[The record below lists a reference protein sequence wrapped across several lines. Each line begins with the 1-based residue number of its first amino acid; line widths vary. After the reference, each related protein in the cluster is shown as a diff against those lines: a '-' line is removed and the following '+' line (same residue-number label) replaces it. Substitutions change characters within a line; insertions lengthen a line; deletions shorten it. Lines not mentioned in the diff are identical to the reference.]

1 MIFRQIFDPDSS
13 TYSYLIGDNSSR
25 EALLIDSV
33 LERTEQNL
41 QLIQQLDLNLV
52 LAIDT
57 HTHADHVTGLGA
69 LRDATGCKTMMGRE
83 SLADCLSDTF
93 IDGQQLKFG
102 NLHIE
107 VIYSPGH
114 TDDSYSFYF
123 PESKSDNRQAMLFSG
138 DTLLI
143 RGTGRTDFQNGN
155 AKQQYNSLF
164 NRLLN
169 LPDNTL
175 VYPAHDY
182 KGWMVSSI
190 SEEKKHNP
198 RLQVKGLDEY
208 VELMNSLDLPNPK
221 MMDIAVPANQS
232 CGDITQSAM

>member
-1 MIFRQIFDPDSS
+1 MIFRQLFDSDSS
-13 TYSYLIGDNSSR
+13 TYSYLIGD
-25 EALLIDSV
+25 EASGEAVLIDSV
-33 LERTEQNL
+33 LERTEHTL
-41 QLIQQLDLNLV
+41 QLIEQLGLNLA

-57 HTHADHVTGLGA
+57 HTHADHITGLGA

-93 IDGQQLKFG
+93 ADGDQLKFG
-102 NLHIE
+102 NLYVE

-114 TDDSYSFYF
+114 TDDSYSFYL
-123 PESKSDNRQAMLFSG
+123 PQSQSDNNQPMLFSG

-155 AKQQYNSLF
+155 AGHQYTSLF
-164 NRLLN
+164 NRLLI

-182 KGWMVSSI
+182 KGWTVSSI
-190 SEEKKHNP
+190 HEEKKHNP
-198 RLQVKGLDEY
+198 RLQVTNREDY
-208 VELMNSLDLPNPK
+208 IVLMDSLDLPNPK
-221 MMDIAVPANQS
+221 MMDIAVPANRS
-232 CGDITQSAM
+232 CGDMA

>member
-1 MIFRQIFDPDSS
+1 MIFRQLFDPGSS
-13 TYSYLIGDNSSR
+13 TYSYLIGDEISG

-33 LERTEQNL
+33 AERTEQSL
-41 QLIQQLDLNLV
+41 QLIEQLGLNLV

-57 HTHADHVTGLGA
+57 HTHADHITGLGA

-93 IDGQQLKFG
+93 VDGDQLKFG
-102 NLHIE
+102 NLCIE

-114 TDDSYSFYF
+114 TDDSYSFYL
-123 PESKSDNRQAMLFSG
+123 PELQSDNNPPMLFSG

-155 AKQQYNSLF
+155 AGHQYNSLF
-164 NRLLN
+164 NRLLK

-190 SEEKKHNP
+190 NEEKRNNP
-198 RLQVKGLDEY
+198 RLQITSREDY
-208 VELMNSLDLPNPK
+208 IALMDSLDLPNPK
-221 MMDIAVPANQS
+221 MMDIAVPANRS
-232 CGDITQSAM
+232 CGDLV

>member
-1 MIFRQIFDPDSS
+1 MIFRQLFDPESS
-13 TYSYLIGDNSSR
+13 TYSYLIGDKSSG

-33 LERTEQNL
+33 LERTEQTL
-41 QLIQQLDLNLV
+41 QLIKQLNLNLT

-83 SLADCLSDTF
+83 SLANCLSDTF
-93 IDGQQLKFG
+93 VDGQQLKFG
-102 NLHIE
+102 NLYIE

-114 TDDSYSFYF
+114 TDDSYSFYML
-123 PESKSDNRQAMLFSG
+123 ESQSDSNQPMLFSG

-143 RGTGRTDFQNGN
+143 RGTGRTDFQNGS
-155 AKQQYNSLF
+155 AEHQYNSLF
-164 NRLLN
+164 NRLLK

-190 SEEKKHNP
+190 SEEKRYNP
-198 RLQVKGLDEY
+198 RLQVTSRDEY
-208 VELMNSLDLPNPK
+208 IALMNSLDLPNPK
-221 MMDIAVPANQS
+221 MMDIAVPANRS
-232 CGDITQSAM
+232 CGDIA

>member
-1 MIFRQIFDPDSS
+1 MIFRQLFDPDSS
-13 TYSYLIGDNSSR
+13 TYSYLIGDESSG

-33 LERTEQNL
+33 VGRTEQTL
-41 QLIQQLDLNLV
+41 QLIEQLGLNLT

-57 HTHADHVTGLGA
+57 HTHADHITGLGA

-93 IDGQQLKFG
+93 ADGDQLKFG
-102 NLHIE
+102 NLYVE

-114 TDDSYSFYF
+114 TDDSYSFYL
-123 PESKSDNRQAMLFSG
+123 PESQSDNNQPMLFSG

-155 AKQQYNSLF
+155 AGHQYNSLF
-164 NRLLN
+164 NRLLK

-190 SEEKKHNP
+190 NEEKKHNP
-198 RLQVKGLDEY
+198 RLQVTNREDY
-208 VELMNSLDLPNPK
+208 IALMDSLDLPNPK
-221 MMDIAVPANQS
+221 MMDIAVPANRS
-232 CGDITQSAM
+232 CGDLL

>member
-1 MIFRQIFDPDSS
+1 
-13 TYSYLIGDNSSR
+13 
-25 EALLIDSV
+25 LLIDSV
-33 LERTEQNL
+33 LERIEQTL
-41 QLIQQLDLNLV
+41 QLIKQLNLNLV

-83 SLADCLSDTF
+83 SLANCLSDTF
-93 IDGQQLKFG
+93 VDGQQLKFG
-102 NLHIE
+102 NLYIE

-114 TDDSYSFYF
+114 TDDSYSFYML
-123 PESKSDNRQAMLFSG
+123 ESQSDSNQPMLFSG

-143 RGTGRTDFQNGN
+143 RGTGRTDFQNGS
-155 AKQQYNSLF
+155 AEHQYNSLF
-164 NRLLN
+164 NRLLK

-190 SEEKKHNP
+190 SEEKRYNP
-198 RLQVKGLDEY
+198 RLQVTSRDEY
-208 VELMNSLDLPNPK
+208 IALMNSLDLPNPK
-221 MMDIAVPANQS
+221 MMDIAVPANRS
-232 CGDITQSAM
+232 CGDIA